1 MVSERGDAAGDGRSR
16 LIGSTMRREQAR
28 TTITQTTVTPAPD
41 AELDDASGRV
51 ARPSL
56 IDRFRL
62 HRVVHGELTAAREP
76 YAGTHVLRFALAT
89 LLSVICLLTVC
100 GAILML
106 LLWQQDRDAGVLTSQ
121 LDRTW
126 DLFDML
132 GQIERLVAFAT
143 IPVAVAWIA
152 LATINVRRA
161 TGNRRNP
168 VVAALSLVVALA
180 GIWLIGDRIIA
191 EANDWIGEASGLV
204 LQSIFVAIPML
215 ALVRIADAAEARHR
229 PLRATG
235 LVAVAYLVQLQF
247 MGSLSNLDRTNVT
260 GDWGK
265 VGAYLIIAALI
276 LAIGTLFANEAAR
289 AIEEGTDHRYQLRHR
304 FGESVLSQ
312 VGPVAGNGR

>member
-1 MVSERGDAAGDGRSR
+1 MMVSERGDAAGDGRSR

-28 TTITQTTVTPAPD
+28 TTITQTTVTPGPD
-41 AELDDASGRV
+41 AELDDVSGRM

-62 HRVVHGELTAAREP
+62 HHVVHGELTAAREP
-76 YAGTHVLRFALAT
+76 YTGTHVLRFALAT

-168 VVAALSLVVALA
+168 VVAALSLVVGLV

-215 ALVRIADAAEARHR
+215 ALVRIANAAEARHR

-235 LVAVAYLVQLQF
+235 MVAVAYLVQLQF
-247 MGSLSNLDRTNVT
+247 MGASRTST
-260 GDWGK
+260 
-265 VGAYLIIAALI
+265 
-276 LAIGTLFANEAAR
+276 AR
-289 AIEEGTDHRYQLRHR
+289 THGRMGQGRRLLDHRRADSGDRHTVRQRGGPCDRRGHRPPVPAPSSLR
-304 FGESVLSQ
+304 
-312 VGPVAGNGR
+312 